1 MRTPFQ
7 RTERDGSTERTER
20 TDSVHQAPLF
30 VFFVL
35 PRLPLCERIVFMEE
49 SQVDPPRVQYAREL
63 WEQHRSRE
71 ECIDL
76 IRQKFPGTTKPTARY
91 ILNAA
96 SNSHAETPVKENS
109 GGSWLSKVFGYGS
122 KPREGDE
129 QRQVAPTNVSHTALP
144 EAVAIAVIE
153 DTSPTPIASGARRP
167 SVKDLAKKFE
177 TESRLKT
184 SAQTL
189 EITQPLAKPE
199 KIPVRE
205 PKTVTRLGS
214 GVMRNSIATS
224 RLEANRVL
232 LNPLE
237 VNQDAE
243 EHHFKSHP
251 DSHTVSML
259 STHAKQKQGG
269 AHVSIPANDEVS
281 LWFKK
286 HELGEHEEE
295 FRSIGFRKMKHLE
308 YIRNGIIDWCT
319 LINKRRIALGK
330 EELDDFEKADLAE
343 AFAMSDPSAARAA
356 SNVLSPIV
364 VATSERIPETPEMVA
379 AHMVRNGIDKAADI
393 KDRLKKQFGLTSVK
407 ALMIANKAIKSPGD
421 EPAPMEATTLEVPP
435 ENAPVRPLE
444 TPGMVAAV
452 RAASPPPI
460 MNLLEC
466 PICCGEHPPEDMITV
481 DVCEHQVCKL
491 CLKRYLLD
499 PMTGLFRNKANFG
512 KVDFDEGADFKVGF
526 HPATKA
532 LTVSCPHHECSRPMC
547 CSLLFFR
554 DLFSK
559 PPFLSTAR
567 EECMVLDTAMCWAI
581 ETSLNLVSC
590 PLGQYEVSTEG
601 SLVNRDLLA
610 RVCPSLMEFYEDGT
624 LENNIELL
632 PQEYWDATTQ
642 LSGTRDC
649 RSVFEVF
656 DIAPLNRITC
666 PRDCKGCGRDFC
678 LVCNEAWAS
687 CKCLRFNLEVDVTSK
702 EAVLAVALPPTS
714 KIPLRAEAA
723 SCAIEGCPVEPD
735 SDESGFEECGS
746 CGARCCSSCTQ
757 FEVWNKTPNLSL
769 EDLMKIKE
777 KGSDGATY
785 NPSKS
790 KICVDC
796 YEYYLHHSWQRL
808 CSNEN
813 AIRGFEKRTGLR
825 KEDVEQT
832 LFQPLQNA
840 REHLQERI
848 RENIDRTTQIRLAR
862 EEIVFES
869 EKIQMAQEVF
879 HKEFD
884 AVVGSIGPCDP
895 AKAAPGD
902 RFLFRPIST
911 YDYPKKCERE
921 QVVTFIK
928 TNGSAPPAHV
938 QWDDQTTFWVYWEDL
953 VVPGHTEQ
961 ALAEMKEKDEK
972 WSEEKTLKQLEL
984 EKFDMEHEQIEN
996 ERLAKQQQLRDQG
1009 RDELQLLQI
1018 TRQSMEK
1025 FESEAIRILFLPVCE
1040 PLAETEKRE
1049 CFLSRQRQNDINAF
1063 EEQMKVEG
1071 DQRFHERRQQMDEEL
1086 GKERSDAQ
1094 DQLRDKLKEI
1104 QREREAREKEIREA
1118 EEKRIAENIKNK
1130 SLNEAYLEN
1139 LNHCPKCNASYE
1151 LVIDERAGGG
1161 CNLITCQNC
1170 PRRFGQASHFCH
1182 LCQTPIKHEG
1192 RAPGQIDGHK
1202 DEHFTLTD
1210 CVLFSY
1216 PDVE

>member
-1 MRTPFQ
+1 MHTDAFNELIENLKENNPTWNRHRGEVEVRVKEGHEDVHFPPMLERAGAPLESKGKAKKKIVTTKASNAPGKRGAPSKSEAKAEEKSVTKNPSRVHDVAKNLGAYCVSLSCTRLKLQVVVRKTDRNKSDRYWYDFELQKKLRSFVEIERWLKTAYPDDCKLHGIWLATLKEECARGSEKVIEATRLHLAAVNVSQAKSSTRPAKAFEKAATVNTSAKRPMKASDKIEAKKRSSASTASNIVMQETVQGQ
-7 RTERDGSTERTER
+7 RTN
-20 TDSVHQAPLF
+20 
-30 VFFVL
+30 
-35 PRLPLCERIVFMEE
+35 
-49 SQVDPPRVQYAREL
+49 
-63 WEQHRSRE
+63 
-71 ECIDL
+71 
-76 IRQKFPGTTKPTARY
+76 TKKRKA
-91 ILNAA
+91 
-96 SNSHAETPVKENS
+96 
-109 GGSWLSKVFGYGS
+109 
-122 KPREGDE
+122 
-129 QRQVAPTNVSHTALP
+129 
-144 EAVAIAVIE
+144 
-153 DTSPTPIASGARRP
+153 
-167 SVKDLAKKFE
+167 
-177 TESRLKT
+177 
-184 SAQTL
+184 
-189 EITQPLAKPE
+189 
-199 KIPVRE
+199 
-205 PKTVTRLGS
+205 LGS
-214 GVMRNSIATS
+214 
-224 RLEANRVL
+224 
-232 LNPLE
+232 
-237 VNQDAE
+237 D
-243 EHHFKSHP
+243 
-251 DSHTVSML
+251 
-259 STHAKQKQGG
+259 
-269 AHVSIPANDEVS
+269 DEVS
-281 LWFKK
+281 MWF
-286 HELGEHEEE
+286 LEHDLAEFEED
-295 FRSIGFRKMKHLE
+295 FRSIGFKKIRHLKH
-308 YIRNGIIDWCT
+308 IQSDSIDWCT

-356 SNVLSPIV
+356 SNPVPSPIV
-364 VATSERIPETPEMVA
+364 VATSERILETPEMVA

-499 PMTGLFRNKANFG
+499 PMTGLFRDKANFG
-512 KVDFDEGADFKVGF
+512 KVDFVEGADFKVGF

-624 LENNIELL
+624 LENNIDLL

-735 SDESGFEECGS
+735 SDESGFVECGS

-757 FEVWNKTPNLSL
+757 FEVWNKTPNLSP
-769 EDLMKIKE
+769 EDLIKIKE

-825 KEDVEQT
+825 
-832 LFQPLQNA
+832 
-840 REHLQERI
+840 R
-848 RENIDRTTQIRLAR
+848 
-862 EEIVFES
+862 
-869 EKIQMAQEVF
+869 
-879 HKEFD
+879 
-884 AVVGSIGPCDP
+884 
-895 AKAAPGD
+895 
-902 RFLFRPIST
+902 
-911 YDYPKKCERE
+911 
-921 QVVTFIK
+921 
-928 TNGSAPPAHV
+928 
-938 QWDDQTTFWVYWEDL
+938 
-953 VVPGHTEQ
+953 
-961 ALAEMKEKDEK
+961 
-972 WSEEKTLKQLEL
+972 
-984 EKFDMEHEQIEN
+984 
-996 ERLAKQQQLRDQG
+996 
-1009 RDELQLLQI
+1009 
-1018 TRQSMEK
+1018 
-1025 FESEAIRILFLPVCE
+1025 
-1040 PLAETEKRE
+1040 
-1049 CFLSRQRQNDINAF
+1049 
-1063 EEQMKVEG
+1063 
-1071 DQRFHERRQQMDEEL
+1071 
-1086 GKERSDAQ
+1086 
-1094 DQLRDKLKEI
+1094 
-1104 QREREAREKEIREA
+1104 
-1118 EEKRIAENIKNK
+1118 
-1130 SLNEAYLEN
+1130 
-1139 LNHCPKCNASYE
+1139 
-1151 LVIDERAGGG
+1151 
-1161 CNLITCQNC
+1161 
-1170 PRRFGQASHFCH
+1170 
-1182 LCQTPIKHEG
+1182 
-1192 RAPGQIDGHK
+1192 
-1202 DEHFTLTD
+1202 
-1210 CVLFSY
+1210 
-1216 PDVE
+1216 